1 MACKAF
7 AEWIDQRQAGVTA
20 TLERMF
26 TRNVAITL
34 RQRLT
39 AWLALWSLVLGALLP
54 VLSHAAVRAPQPG
67 QGWVEVCTVSGMA
80 WVRQAPE
87 AVVSDDGSQPPANSS
102 LGMAMPGC
110 VWCATHAPALGL
122 PPVAALEPLPLI
134 GTRWVP
140 DAFLH
145 APRLLAVWSTAHSRA
160 PPSSI

>member
-1 MACKAF
+1 
-7 AEWIDQRQAGVTA
+7 
-20 TLERMF
+20 MF
-26 TRNVAITL
+26 TRNVPITL

-87 AVVSDDGSQPPANSS
+87 AAVSDDGSQPPAQGGV
-102 LGMAMPGC
+102 GMAMPGC

-122 PPVAALEPLPLI
+122 PPVAALEPLPLV
-134 GTRWVP
+134 GARWVP
-140 DAFLH
+140 DAFLQ
-145 APRLLAVWSTAHSRA
+145 APRLLAVWATAHSRA

>member
-1 MACKAF
+1 
-7 AEWIDQRQAGVTA
+7 
-20 TLERMF
+20 MF
-26 TRNVAITL
+26 TRNVTITL

-39 AWLALWSLVLGALLP
+39 AWLALWSLVLSALLP

-140 DAFLH
+140 DAFLQ

>member
-1 MACKAF
+1 
-7 AEWIDQRQAGVTA
+7 
-20 TLERMF
+20 MF
-26 TRNVAITL
+26 TRNVTITL

-140 DAFLH
+140 DAFLQ

>member
-1 MACKAF
+1 
-7 AEWIDQRQAGVTA
+7 
-20 TLERMF
+20 MF

-140 DAFLH
+140 DAFLQ
-145 APRLLAVWSTAHSRA
+145 APRLLTVWSTAHSRA

>member
-1 MACKAF
+1 
-7 AEWIDQRQAGVTA
+7 
-20 TLERMF
+20 MF

-87 AVVSDDGSQPPANSS
+87 AAVSDDGSQPPANSS

-122 PPVAALEPLPLI
+122 PPVAALEPIPPI

-140 DAFLH
+140 DAFLQ